1 MSLISCTIKQHIKN
15 DQTLKNCFEKYE
27 RQTDREKERQT
38 DTNTKEK
45 ERERRLREFTS
56 IMKWFIPNIFK
67 RKEFELIE
75 YVFQV
80 KYMAS
85 FIFNCMLLF
94 CLKIIHVELIL
105 NGEMFE
111 KNPGGRR

>member
-45 ERERRLREFTS
+45 ERERDVYESL
-56 IMKWFIPNIFK
+56 PA
-67 RKEFELIE
+67 L
-75 YVFQV
+75 
-80 KYMAS
+80 
-85 FIFNCMLLF
+85 
-94 CLKIIHVELIL
+94 
-105 NGEMFE
+105 
-111 KNPGGRR
+111 

>member
-45 ERERRLREFTS
+45 ERERDVYESLPALWS
-56 IMKWFIPNIFK
+56 GS
-67 RKEFELIE
+67 
-75 YVFQV
+75 FQTFS
-80 KYMAS
+80 K
-85 FIFNCMLLF
+85 
-94 CLKIIHVELIL
+94 
-105 NGEMFE
+105 E
-111 KNPGGRR
+111 KNSNLLSAYFK